1 MIRKEPLLKIDGSQR
16 LSWGH
21 LRERF
26 VEGNADT
33 YDGEDNERDNGE
45 NRPTNKLDDDKNAAI
60 VDTDRKMTL
69 NNDPGPLEENQ
80 FGIIEES
87 KKGYLGDQIYC

>member
-1 MIRKEPLLKIDGSQR
+1 M
-16 LSWGH
+16 SWGH
-21 LRERF
+21 LREIF

-33 YDGEDNERDNGE
+33 YDGEDNERYNGE

-60 VDTDRKMTL
+60 VDTDRKTTL